1 MEETHLDS
9 SWRFLEWGI
18 DYTLWGVIQISPS
31 EFLSLISY
39 SQSSE
44 KVVTRRLKAI
54 NLVWKLSDYK
64 NVLLLRLSHFLG
76 QPAYQWLVNVEAEG
90 PSSHPPPHPQCKSAK
105 DILAL
110 EHSVGVQWSF
120 RWWQLSFSLC
130 PLLSSLPL
138 HRSWSQ
144 EYSLINT
151 LQTLS
156 ESAS

>member
-9 SWRFLEWGI
+9 SWRFLEWRV

-64 NVLLLRLSHFLG
+64 NVLLLCHSHFLG

-90 PSSHPPPHPQCKSAK
+90 PSPHPRPIRSASQLK
-105 DILAL
+105 TSWLWSTLWGFNEAFRDGSSASPSA
-110 EHSVGVQWSF
+110 HSF
-120 RWWQLSFSLC
+120 LPSLC
-130 PLLSSLPL
+130 IEVDLKSIPF
-138 HRSWSQ
+138 
-144 EYSLINT
+144 
-151 LQTLS
+151 
-156 ESAS
+156 